1 MWTTH
6 LSTRICRGPEI
17 QKRNAPAAHHR
28 RARCVGWAERSPN
41 KTRHPGTSPQ
51 VSTTGWSAGRPPK
64 NTRQPGR
71 RHVRDRPHH
80 RRMTRDLTR
89 PGELSNVWNAWK
101 RDRLRRPGRPPPQAD
116 ETDVELF
123 LMNLMKSY
131 CLSDISPSW
140 THYRKDPGCG
150 LCCVTE
156 RYVPRLGYLKERGR
170 TPRRVVFRR
179 HKAVA
184 DVSQ

>member
-1 MWTTH
+1 VDDSSINENLPRPRNPKTQRASSAPQACQMCWLGRALTKQNETPWH
-6 LSTRICRGPEI
+6 L
-17 QKRNAPAAHHR
+17 
-28 RARCVGWAERSPN
+28 
-41 KTRHPGTSPQ
+41 
-51 VSTTGWSAGRPPK
+51 TTGVHDRLVGRTPTQKYATTWPK
-64 NTRQPGR
+64 TCARQTTP
-71 RHVRDRPHH
+71 